1 MRKMTYGEFYL
12 ELQHFMVDHGI
23 SGKKGTDGF
32 IRISYRKYVNPVM
45 KDLEYAEKRQY
56 KSFCK
61 ILGDI
66 RRLGIFQEYNIILNK
81 LVND

>member
-1 MRKMTYGEFYL
+1 MRKMTYAEFYL
-12 ELQHFMVDHGI
+12 ELRHFMANYGI
-23 SGKKGTDGF
+23 LEKKGIDSF
-32 IRISYRKYVNPVM
+32 IRISYRKYLNPVM

-66 RRLGIFQEYNIILNK
+66 RRLDLFQEYNNILNK
-81 LVND
+81 LVDD